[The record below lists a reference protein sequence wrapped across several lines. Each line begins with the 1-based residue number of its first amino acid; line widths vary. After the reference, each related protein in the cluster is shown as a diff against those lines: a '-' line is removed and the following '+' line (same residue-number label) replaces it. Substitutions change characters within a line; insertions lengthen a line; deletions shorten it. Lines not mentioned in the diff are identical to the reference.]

1 MRQEGLIPRY
11 RQDRENISR
20 AIIQRELGSEENSS
34 RYFAVRHEN
43 VCVCIF
49 AKQRMKKRS
58 VIAMERES
66 WIGQKGRRN

>member
-34 RYFAVRHEN
+34 RYFAVRGCLRVYICET
-43 VCVCIF
+43 
-49 AKQRMKKRS
+49 KDEKKG
-58 VIAMERES
+58 V
-66 WIGQKGRRN
+66 